1 MELYDAVQKINELNE
16 QIAEILDVAIQAT
29 PVATAED
36 LGLDPRSASRLWVCD
51 EGIFVYESS
60 DRSLQYYGGFEYVDK
75 NCRKE
80 YGDYVFYNVN
90 DDRVW
95 RHVDTYYSNI
105 EKGGETLE
113 PLLK

>member
-16 QIAEILDVAIQAT
+16 QIAA
-29 PVATAED
+29 
-36 LGLDPRSASRLWVCD
+36 
-51 EGIFVYESS
+51 
-60 DRSLQYYGGFEYVDK
+60 VDK

-80 YGDYVFYNVN
+80 YGDYVFYSVN

-113 PLLK
+113 TLLK